1 MTLHYDTT
9 SRSRIDGEWPCI
21 ILNFNNDNPEFRKM
35 LPLRP
40 LFFALE
46 NRAQITKLIIETL
59 KRLSAA
65 TENAYSAKYLW
76 ER

>member
-1 MTLHYDTT
+1 MTQPPGPELMEN
-9 SRSRIDGEWPCI
+9 GLAL
-21 ILNFNNDNPEFRKM
+21 ILNLNNDNPEFRKM

-46 NRAQITKLIIETL
+46 NRAQITKLIETL

-76 ER
+76 KK

>member
-1 MTLHYDTT
+1 MAL
-9 SRSRIDGEWPCI
+9 P
-21 ILNFNNDNPEFRKM
+21 FNNDNPEFRKM

-46 NRAQITKLIIETL
+46 NRTQITKLIIETL

-65 TENAYSAKYLW
+65 TENANSAKYLW
-76 ER
+76 EKIDAFMNAAVSKNLKVEE